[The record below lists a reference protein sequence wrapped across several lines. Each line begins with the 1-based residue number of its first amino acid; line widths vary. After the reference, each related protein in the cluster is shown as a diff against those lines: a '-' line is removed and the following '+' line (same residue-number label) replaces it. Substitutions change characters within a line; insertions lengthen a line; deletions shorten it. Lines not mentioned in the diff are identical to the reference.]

1 MEQSIYLLPGR
12 GGRLDKGLGEALT
25 GRGWKVYGRE
35 LEGEFQ
41 RLRFDH
47 QAETIAGDLRTHFW
61 HENARVVAN
70 SFGAYLFLHAQALL
84 PPFPG
89 RVLLLSPIVGEVSQ
103 AERMLYFVPPRV
115 GQLQEL
121 IGQGAYPTPVRCEI
135 HVGEYDWQSVPA
147 NVQEI
152 GRPLGWQVSIV
163 PEAGHQLPKAYVGAV
178 LNEWFGG

>member
-1 MEQSIYLLPGR
+1 MNKSIYLLPGR
-12 GGRLDKGLGEALT
+12 GGRLNQGLGEALT
-25 GRGWKVYGRE
+25 GRGWQVYGRE
-35 LEGEFQ
+35 LQGEFQ

-47 QAETIAGDLRTHFW
+47 QVETIAQDLRTQFW
-61 HENARVVAN
+61 REDARVVAN

-89 RVLLLSPIVGEVSQ
+89 QVLLLAPIVGEASQ
-103 AERMLYFVPPRV
+103 EERMLYFVPPRA

-121 IGQGAYPTPVRCEI
+121 IGQGAYPAPVRCEI

-152 GRPLGWQVSIV
+152 GRPMGWRVCIV
-163 PEAGHQLPKAYVGAV
+163 PEVGHLLQKAYMGVV
-178 LNEWFGG
+178 LDDWLAD

>member
-12 GGRLDKGLGEALT
+12 GGRLDQGLGEALA
-25 GRGWKVYGRE
+25 GRGWLVYGRE
-35 LEGEFQ
+35 LHGEFQ

-47 QAETIAGDLRTHFW
+47 QVETIAEDLRAHFW

-70 SFGAYLFLHAQALL
+70 SFGAYLFLHAQASL

-89 RVLLLSPIVGEVSQ
+89 QVLLLAPIVGEASHE
-103 AERMLYFVPPRV
+103 ERMLHFVPPRA

-121 IGQGAYPTPVRCEI
+121 IGQGAYPASVRCEV
-135 HVGEYDWQSVPA
+135 HVGEHDWQSVPA
-147 NVQEI
+147 NVQAI

-163 PEAGHQLPKAYVGAV
+163 PVAGHQLPKAYVGSV
-178 LNEWFGG
+178 LDNWLMD